1 MLILKKKN
9 NYSGNAFTLIEC
21 LFSIFICNL
30 SIFIFIFSYSL
41 VSQSIVKNEK
51 KLESL
56 KIKFEVSKQVTDF
69 FYGLSIPYWNKN
81 VEIFFNENKLI
92 VKNCFGDELGK
103 IEFNE
108 KIRIEKI
115 IVSRDI
121 NDFKNNV
128 VFQYYHPDL
137 IENPVINFS
146 F

>member
-1 MLILKKKN
+1 MKKKN
-9 NYSGNAFTLIEC
+9 NYFANAFTLIEC

-41 VSQSIVKNEK
+41 VSQSIVKNENK
-51 KLESL
+51 FESL
-56 KIKFEVSKQVTDF
+56 KIKFEVSKQVTNF

-81 VEIFFNENKLI
+81 VEIFFIENKLI

-108 KIRIEKI
+108 NIRIEKI
-115 IVSRDI
+115 IVSPDI

-128 VFQYYHPDL
+128 LFQYYHPDL

>member
-1 MLILKKKN
+1 MKKKN

-30 SIFIFIFSYSL
+30 STFIFIFSYSL
-41 VSQSIVKNEK
+41 ISQSIVKNENN
-51 KLESL
+51 LESL
-56 KIKFEVSKQVTDF
+56 KIKFEVSKQVTNF

-81 VEIFFNENKLI
+81 VEILFNENKLI

-108 KIRIEKI
+108 KIRVEKI
-115 IVSRDI
+115 IVSPDI
-121 NDFKNNV
+121 SDFKNNV
-128 VFQYYHPDL
+128 LFQYYHPDL

>member
-9 NYSGNAFTLIEC
+9 NYSNNAFTLIEC
-21 LFSIFICNL
+21 LLSIFICNL
-30 SIFIFIFSYSL
+30 SIFILIFSYSL
-41 VSQSIVKNEK
+41 VSQSIIKIENK
-51 KLESL
+51 IESL
-56 KIKFEVSKQVTDF
+56 KIKFEASKQVTNF
-69 FYGLSIPYWNKN
+69 FYGLSIPYWNKK

-108 KIRIEKI
+108 KIRIVKI

-128 VFQYYHPDL
+128 LFQYYHPDL
-137 IENPVINFS
+137 IENPVIKFS

>member
-1 MLILKKKN
+1 MKKKN

-41 VSQSIVKNEK
+41 VSQSIVKNEN

-69 FYGLSIPYWNKN
+69 FYGLSIPYWNK
-81 VEIFFNENKLI
+81 I

>member
-1 MLILKKKN
+1 M
-9 NYSGNAFTLIEC
+9 
-21 LFSIFICNL
+21 
-30 SIFIFIFSYSL
+30 
-41 VSQSIVKNEK
+41 
-51 KLESL
+51 
-56 KIKFEVSKQVTDF
+56 KIKFEVSKQVTNF

-115 IVSRDI
+115 IVSQDI

>member
-1 MLILKKKN
+1 MKKKN
-9 NYSGNAFTLIEC
+9 NYFANAFTLIEC

-30 SIFIFIFSYSL
+30 CTFIFIFSYSL
-41 VSQSIVKNEK
+41 VSQSIVKNEN

-56 KIKFEVSKQVTDF
+56 KIKFEVSKQVTNF

-81 VEIFFNENKLI
+81 VDFFFNENKLI

-108 KIRIEKI
+108 KIRIVKI

-128 VFQYYHPDL
+128 LFQYYHPDL

>member
-1 MLILKKKN
+1 MKKKN

-30 SIFIFIFSYSL
+30 SIFIFIFSYRL
-41 VSQSIVKNEK
+41 VSQS
-51 KLESL
+51 
-56 KIKFEVSKQVTDF
+56 
-69 FYGLSIPYWNKN
+69 
-81 VEIFFNENKLI
+81 I

-108 KIRIEKI
+108 KIRIVKF
-115 IVSRDI
+115 IVSTDI
-121 NDFKNNV
+121 NDYKNNV
-128 VFQYYHPDL
+128 VFQYFHPDL

>member
-1 MLILKKKN
+1 MKKKN
-9 NYSGNAFTLIEC
+9 NYFANAFTLIEC

-41 VSQSIVKNEK
+41 VSQSIVKNENK
-51 KLESL
+51 FESL
-56 KIKFEVSKQVTDF
+56 KIKFEVSKQVTNF

-108 KIRIEKI
+108 NIRIEKI
-115 IVSRDI
+115 IVSPDI

-128 VFQYYHPDL
+128 LFQYYHPDL

>member
-1 MLILKKKN
+1 MKKKN
-9 NYSGNAFTLIEC
+9 NYFANAFTLIEC

-41 VSQSIVKNEK
+41 VSQSIVKNENK
-51 KLESL
+51 FESL
-56 KIKFEVSKQVTDF
+56 KIKFEVSKQVTNF

-108 KIRIEKI
+108 NIRIEKI
-115 IVSRDI
+115 IVSPDI

-128 VFQYYHPDL
+128 EFQYYHPDL

>member
-1 MLILKKKN
+1 MKKKN
-9 NYSGNAFTLIEC
+9 NYFANAFTLIEC

-30 SIFIFIFSYSL
+30 CTFIFIFSYSL
-41 VSQSIVKNEK
+41 VSQSIVKNEN

-56 KIKFEVSKQVTDF
+56 KIKFEVSKQVTNF

-81 VEIFFNENKLI
+81 VDFFFNENKLI

-115 IVSRDI
+115 IVSPDI

-128 VFQYYHPDL
+128 LFQYYHPDL